1 VNCCVVPAAIEGL
14 VGVTAID
21 TRLAAVPVPLKAT
34 VCGLAPPLSEMP
46 RVAFRVPVAVGLK
59 VTVMVQLAVAAT
71 ELPQLLVCVKSD
83 ALVPLTEMLVIFS
96 DVVPLVFVI
105 NTVCGAPD
113 VLTGTLP
120 KLKELAERLTT
131 VPLPDR
137 ETVCGLELAL
147 SLTLRVPL
155 RVPVVVGV
163 KVTLIVHFAPPARL
177 LTHVLLAA

>member
-1 VNCCVVPAAIEGL
+1 
-14 VGVTAID
+14 
-21 TRLAAVPVPLKAT
+21 
-34 VCGLAPPLSEMP
+34 
-46 RVAFRVPVAVGLK
+46 
-59 VTVMVQLAVAAT
+59 
-71 ELPQLLVCVKSD
+71 
-83 ALVPLTEMLVIFS
+83 
-96 DVVPLVFVI
+96 
-105 NTVCGAPD
+105 
-113 VLTGTLP
+113 
-120 KLKELAERLTT
+120 